1 MTQHAYLVG
10 WRVKMT
16 ESDKKSIKSKP
27 SRMWVIGTNGK
38 PSMSATFA
46 TVAFVTTTLVY
57 VASVFEKLGPLT
69 IRPFD
74 PAVCAAYLTP
84 ILALYFGRRQTEAKT
99 AGIGPTEASNE
110 TQAKQ

>member
-1 MTQHAYLVG
+1 MS
-10 WRVKMT
+10 
-16 ESDKKSIKSKP
+16 EEIKKKEKPKP
-27 SRMWVIGTNGK
+27 SALWIISTDGK

-57 VASVFEKLGPLT
+57 VASVFEKLGPVT

-84 ILALYFGRRQTEAKT
+84 ILALYFGRRQTESKAAAASKQE
-99 AGIGPTEASNE
+99 TEA
-110 TQAKQ
+110 Q